1 MTTNRTRCALAWL
14 ATLLLCATSAAAEG
28 WQDERYHLSMQSPN
42 DWVAM
47 SPELLARTNAQVSH
61 LTGRGFIGG
70 YSLVEST
77 TLVFPYMLVQFKPYA
92 SLPEQYRPAAKMSE
106 RDRLG
111 LIYALVGAF
120 REKGPLT
127 QDIDT
132 PQFIDRFGSS
142 HATLTRHDDDGR
154 FDFTG
159 KIPHEDGPEPIQ
171 YHTHGVFGN
180 DGIALVSVFTVEEFA
195 GLGPV
200 IDNEMR
206 SLKFAEG
213 YGADALPDAL
223 PDEPPVVEPEPES
236 TDEPEADAPE
246 ATDPETDQADTQEP
260 ATNETETLAG
270 EAETD
275 ETPTPANTSTGE
287 ADATALI
294 IILSLLG
301 VILVAAAFIAWLMA
315 HKKAQAERERR
326 RARRERM
333 QAAQGTTQVENKPR
347 PAGKIKGRSHGSSDR
362 QRRGRTRS

>member
-1 MTTNRTRCALAWL
+1 MTTNRNRCAVAWL
-14 ATLLLCATSAAAEG
+14 GALLLCATSAAGEG
-28 WQDERYHLSMQSPN
+28 WQDERYQLSMQSPN

-77 TLVFPYMLVQFKPYA
+77 TLVFPYMLVQFKPYV
-92 SLPEQYRPAAKMSE
+92 SLPEQYRPAAKMNE

-127 QDIDT
+127 EDIDT

-142 HATLTRHDDDGR
+142 HATLTRHEDDGR

-159 KIPHEDGPEPIQ
+159 KIPHEAGTEPIR
-171 YHTHGVFGN
+171 YHTHGVFGK
-180 DGIALVSVFTVEEFA
+180 DGIALVSVFTVEEFG

-213 YGADALPDAL
+213 YGADALPD
-223 PDEPPVVEPEPES
+223 EPPVVTPEPEPES
-236 TDEPEADAPE
+236 TDKPEAVEPETAEPE
-246 ATDPETDQADTQEP
+246 PDQADTQET
-260 ATNETETLAG
+260 ATDETEALADK
-270 EAETD
+270 AETD
-275 ETPTPANTSTGE
+275 EAPTLANPSTGE

-294 IILSLLG
+294 VILGLLG
-301 VILVAAAFIAWLMA
+301 VFLVAAAFIAWLVA
-315 HKKAQAERERR
+315 HKKAKAERERR

-333 QAAQGTTQVENKPR
+333 QAAQGTTQVEKKPR
-347 PAGKIKGRSHGSSDR
+347 PAEPIKGRSHGSSDR